1 MIEDDLEISTADGT
15 SDSVLFAPAR
25 EGRWPGVLMLTDI
38 GGIRDSHRQMARQL
52 AKAYTVLMPNLFYRN
67 GRAPFFDKAPDFSD
81 DRVRARVA
89 ELKEPLTPDAVE
101 RDASSYVDTLLAH
114 PNVTRGP
121 LVVVGYCASGSIAL
135 RVAAARPDAIV
146 AAASFHGGGLVTD
159 MPTSPHLLLSRVK
172 ARLYFGHAT
181 NDRSMPADA
190 IERLERALAAWGG
203 TYESETYPAGHGWT
217 VPDNPQFNAE
227 QAARAFAKL
236 TELFA
241 SVQGASDP
249 GAARAPARR

>member
-1 MIEDDLEISTADGT
+1 
-15 SDSVLFAPAR
+15 
-25 EGRWPGVLMLTDI
+25 
-38 GGIRDSHRQMARQL
+38 
-52 AKAYTVLMPNLFYRN
+52 
-67 GRAPFFDKAPDFSD
+67 
-81 DRVRARVA
+81 
-89 ELKEPLTPDAVE
+89 
-101 RDASSYVDTLLAH
+101 
-114 PNVTRGP
+114 
-121 LVVVGYCASGSIAL
+121 
-135 RVAAARPDAIV
+135 
-146 AAASFHGGGLVTD
+146 
-159 MPTSPHLLLSRVK
+159 MPTSPHLLLPRVK

-181 NDRSMPADA
+181 NDRSMPAEA

-217 VPDNPQFNAE
+217 VPDSLQFNAE